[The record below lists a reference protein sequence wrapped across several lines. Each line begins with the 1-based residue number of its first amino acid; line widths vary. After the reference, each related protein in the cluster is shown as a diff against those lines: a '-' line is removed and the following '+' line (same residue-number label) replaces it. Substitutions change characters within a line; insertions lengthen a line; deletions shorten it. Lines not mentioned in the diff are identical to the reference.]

1 MELID
6 NLILGI
12 YLAVILCVGLWAGRG
27 VTKLEHFSVAGRG
40 FRSWIVFATLS
51 ASFIGGGFT
60 MGNAEKV
67 FLFGVVNIV
76 ALWGFSLKEILVAR
90 LIAPRMYRFGTAISV
105 GDIMGQAHGKLSQVV
120 TGVFGL
126 LLCAGIMGAQVG
138 AMGYV
143 FNLFL
148 GMDKMLGVFIGCG
161 IAITYATV
169 GGMRAVVFTDI
180 LQFLVLGVGIPL
192 ALWMGMD
199 KAGGLDAVLSAAGP
213 ERLAP
218 LGSMGLLA
226 LGSLF
231 LSFLLGETL
240 VPPYVQRLMIGKSV
254 AHTARGTL
262 WSGLFSIP
270 FFAIS
275 GGIGLVAFA
284 LAPDLDPNL
293 ALPYV
298 VQQALPV
305 GLRGLVVAGIISV
318 VMSSADSFLNG
329 AAVCLTSDVVLPLR
343 RDSLS
348 ERARLNLAK
357 AATLVTGLLS
367 IVFALAIESILDILL
382 YAYNFW
388 APVILPP
395 LVAAFFGVRA
405 GSGLFLA
412 SAAVGLAC
420 TLVWNTLLGGPAG
433 IDGLIVGVFGNA
445 LVFLAG
451 WRLGWARREA

>member
-12 YLAVILCVGLWAGRG
+12 YLAVILCLGLWAGRG

-169 GGMRAVVFTDI
+169 GGMR
-180 LQFLVLGVGIPL
+180 G
-192 ALWMGMD
+192 
-199 KAGGLDAVLSAAGP
+199 GGLHRYPAVPGAG
-213 ERLAP
+213 R
-218 LGSMGLLA
+218 GH
-226 LGSLF
+226 
-231 LSFLLGETL
+231 
-240 VPPYVQRLMIGKSV
+240 PP
-254 AHTARGTL
+254 
-262 WSGLFSIP
+262 
-270 FFAIS
+270 
-275 GGIGLVAFA
+275 GLVDGNGQGRR
-284 LAPDLDPNL
+284 P
-293 ALPYV
+293 
-298 VQQALPV
+298 
-305 GLRGLVVAGIISV
+305 GRG
-318 VMSSADSFLNG
+318 
-329 AAVCLTSDVVLPLR
+329 C
-343 RDSLS
+343 
-348 ERARLNLAK
+348 
-357 AATLVTGLLS
+357 
-367 IVFALAIESILDILL
+367 
-382 YAYNFW
+382 
-388 APVILPP
+388 
-395 LVAAFFGVRA
+395 
-405 GSGLFLA
+405 
-412 SAAVGLAC
+412 
-420 TLVWNTLLGGPAG
+420 
-433 IDGLIVGVFGNA
+433 
-445 LVFLAG
+445 
-451 WRLGWARREA
+451 